1 MGRNSRKRRAEARD
15 ASSGGRA
22 SSPGP
27 GAPAAAA
34 SGDWVATK
42 GPALRFVLIA
52 AALML
57 LFYGVFYTSPEESP
71 AIDAFIRG
79 YLGAYASAAA
89 FVLDL
94 LGLDAGS
101 RGTTLF
107 LGGRAVEVVRGC
119 DAMEPIAFF
128 TAAVIAVQ
136 VPWRWKLVGLGAGVP
151 LLVLLNLV
159 RIMAL
164 ALVSAKLPELFET
177 AHVTVA
183 QTLFVVCTLCLWFLW
198 MFRAPRDEERAVA
211 LHAD

>member
-1 MGRNSRKRRAEARD
+1 MGRNKKKRRAEARD
-15 ASSGGRA
+15 ASSAER
-22 SSPGP
+22 
-27 GAPAAAA
+27 APAAPSPDATGAWGA
-34 SGDWVATK
+34 SK
-42 GPALRFVLIA
+42 GPALRFVLIS

-71 AIDAFIRG
+71 ALDAFIRG

-89 FVLDL
+89 VVLDL
-94 LGLDAGS
+94 FGLDAS
-101 RGTTLF
+101 ARGTTLF
-107 LGGRAVEVVRGC
+107 LGTRAVEVVRGC

-128 TAAVIAVQ
+128 VAAVIAVQ
-136 VPWRWKLVGLGAGVP
+136 VPWRWKLVGVFAGVP

-164 ALVSAKLPELFET
+164 ALVSAKLPHLFET

-198 MFRAPRDEERAVA
+198 MVRAPRGPDERAPVA
-211 LHAD
+211 VTAD